1 MSKARDII
9 ENVKRFQFWILCGLI
24 SVVSIVCWWLATSS
38 LATTYTANKSKIEAE
53 AGKIDTVRGINPHPN
68 PKWNESYDAQVVKDK
83 KTVESAWR
91 KLYNEQKQKVYVWPP
106 ELGQDFVD
114 HVTNLRPGGEIRL
127 DLRDRYQ
134 FDVLKQ
140 FQALAKLVDAEWENP
155 KEQSSTTSRGYGVG
169 VELAPGAVQRRVIWN
184 GQMQL
189 QAPFV
194 WTERPTTLQI
204 LYAQEEIWV
213 IKAICQAIVM
223 GNAGSTGPHDA
234 AVTTIEELSIGFDAA
249 EEFPRGEKEPG
260 RITPVKGGA
269 AGGPSSQV
277 GYGASMDAAATGG
290 YGLPS
295 TSGEGEASTGG
306 ALPRPERPDR
316 QGVATSREGGFSS
329 SMGYGTPSR
338 EGGAGGTT
346 TGLLVPDPAAAPEA
360 SASTNPDDY
369 LNDWR
374 YVDVNSKPITK
385 EEFGT
390 PQFHEYRLMP
400 WRLRVTV
407 DQRRW
412 DELLVMFRNTDLPL
426 EIRQVRVNP
435 ILDGSGSSGIGYGG
449 GRGGDTRRMPF
460 PSSGA
465 ARLPPMMKGSR
476 VGYGSG
482 RESSMTTMGTEE
494 PTDTLILE
502 LRGVAYLINPPDL
515 TKIGAATAGAADA
528 TATTGADATAVAQ

>member
-1 MSKARDII
+1 
-9 ENVKRFQFWILCGLI
+9 
-24 SVVSIVCWWLATSS
+24 
-38 LATTYTANKSKIEAE
+38 
-53 AGKIDTVRGINPHPN
+53 
-68 PKWNESYDAQVVKDK
+68 
-83 KTVESAWR
+83 
-91 KLYNEQKQKVYVWPP
+91 
-106 ELGQDFVD
+106 
-114 HVTNLRPGGEIRL
+114 
-127 DLRDRYQ
+127 
-134 FDVLKQ
+134 
-140 FQALAKLVDAEWENP
+140 
-155 KEQSSTTSRGYGVG
+155 
-169 VELAPGAVQRRVIWN
+169 
-184 GQMQL
+184 
-189 QAPFV
+189 
-194 WTERPTTLQI
+194 
-204 LYAQEEIWV
+204 
-213 IKAICQAIVM
+213 
-223 GNAGSTGPHDA
+223 
-234 AVTTIEELSIGFDAA
+234 
-249 EEFPRGEKEPG
+249 
-260 RITPVKGGA
+260 
-269 AGGPSSQV
+269 
-277 GYGASMDAAATGG
+277 
-290 YGLPS
+290 
-295 TSGEGEASTGG
+295 
-306 ALPRPERPDR
+306 
-316 QGVATSREGGFSS
+316 
-329 SMGYGTPSR
+329 
-338 EGGAGGTT
+338 
-346 TGLLVPDPAAAPEA
+346 VPDPTAAPEA

-374 YVDVNSKPITK
+374 YVDINSKPITK